1 MTKFVFR
8 LALVI
13 STVGIVLLTFMRLTD
28 IPHGDAARGAMLFA
42 GASSPYLPCIQCHEY
57 ASIAPP
63 LNDLVARVETE
74 RLTAPPNRN
83 ETVAEYLAES
93 IVDPDRYVVPT
104 YASGLMPAFAPFAS
118 GRFIPI
124 SLPEL
129 QDLVAYL
136 LTQ

>member
-1 MTKFVFR
+1 
-8 LALVI
+8 
-13 STVGIVLLTFMRLTD
+13 MRLTE
-28 IPHGDAARGAMLFA
+28 IPHGDPGRGAVLFA

-63 LNDLVARVETE
+63 LNDLVARVEAE
-74 RLTAPPNRN
+74 RLTTPQNRN

-104 YASGLMPAFAPFAS
+104 YAAGLMPMFAPFAA

-124 SLPEL
+124 SLQEL

-136 LTQ
+136 MTQ